1 MILALKIFITRE
13 ILSEGIDLI
22 RKELPNAEIK
32 IQSEAEILTKNKLK
46 REIADIDGLLC
57 SLSDKIDGEVISA
70 AKNLKI
76 ISNYAVGFDN
86 IDIKFATKKKI
97 MVTNTP
103 GVLTEATA
111 DIAWGLIF
119 ATARRLIEADKY
131 LRAGKWKR
139 WTPTLLLGYDL
150 YGKTLGIIGMGRI
163 GSAVARR
170 AVGFNMQIIYFSR
183 TPKPEIEKKLGAK
196 FMDLTTLLK
205 EADIVSIHV
214 PLTNETKKMIG
225 KKELNLMKKT
235 AILINTSRGS
245 VIDEQALIEVL
256 KEKKIAA
263 VGLDVYTREPIDAEK
278 NPLVRLENVVLLP
291 HIGSATYETRTKMAL
306 IAAKNLIL
314 ALKGEMPPNLVNQ
327 L

>member
-1 MILALKIFITRE
+1 MLKIFITRD
-13 ILSEGIDLI
+13 IPTAGIDLI
-22 RKELPNAEIK
+22 RNELPNAELK
-32 IQSEAEILTKNKLK
+32 IQPEEEILTRDKLK
-46 REIADIDGLLC
+46 QEIIDIDGLLC
-57 SLSDKIDGEVISA
+57 SLSDKIDGEIISA

-119 ATARRLIEADKY
+119 ATTRRLVEADQY
-131 LRAGKWKR
+131 LRSGKWKR
-139 WTPTLLLGYDL
+139 WAPKLLLGYDL

-170 AVGFNMQIIYFSR
+170 ATGFNMHIIYYSR
-183 TPKPEIEKKLGAK
+183 TKKPEIEKKLGAK
-196 FMDLTTLLK
+196 FVDLTTLLK
-205 EADIVSIHV
+205 EADIISIHV

-225 KKELNLMKKT
+225 KKELNLMKRT
-235 AILINTSRGS
+235 SILINTSRGA
-245 VIDEQALIEVL
+245 VIDEQALIEAL
-256 KEKKIAA
+256 KNKVITAA
-263 VGLDVYTREPIDAEK
+263 GLDVFTREPIKADK
-278 NPLVRLENVVLLP
+278 NPLVKLENVVLLP
-291 HIGSATYETRTKMAL
+291 HIGSATHETRTKMAL
-306 IAAKNLIL
+306 IAAKNLIM
-314 ALKGEMPPNLVNQ
+314 ALKGEVPSNLVNK